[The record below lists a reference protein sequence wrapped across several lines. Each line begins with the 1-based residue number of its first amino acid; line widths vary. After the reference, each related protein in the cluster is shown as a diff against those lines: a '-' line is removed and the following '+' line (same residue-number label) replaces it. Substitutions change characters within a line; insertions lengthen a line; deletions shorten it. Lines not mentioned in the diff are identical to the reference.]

1 MDFMDLHVRVLEC
14 GEEVKNMRKKSMK
27 RIVENKVSAARPV
40 SHTEVL
46 NLLFLFRFDCP
57 SVFQQPEPEGV
68 SCATS

>member
-40 SHTEVL
+40 SHTELTVL
-46 NLLFLFRFDCP
+46 I
-57 SVFQQPEPEGV
+57 
-68 SCATS
+68 